1 MTKKELNKDNIQNL
15 KKQFANEKANI
26 QKIFCENCEEN
37 LVFTFKVKE
46 KDSLI
51 HIPLSQIL
59 ECLLI
64 AETEG
69 EVPHIDENWWDSL
82 ESIYPNIE
90 NLRIELQ
97 SD

>member
-1 MTKKELNKDNIQNL
+1 MKIPKNHAENIKDLIAKDKESIN
-15 KKQFANEKANI
+15 
-26 QKIFCENCEEN
+26 KIFCDNCGEN
-37 LVFTFKVKE
+37 LIFTFK
-46 KDSLI
+46 KDETLF

-69 EVPHIDENWWDSL
+69 EVPHIDESWWDSL

-90 NLRIELQ
+90 NLRIELK
-97 SD
+97 SSR

>member
-1 MTKKELNKDNIQNL
+1 MTKKELNKDNIQKL

-37 LVFTFKVKE
+37 LVVTFKE

-69 EVPHIDENWWDSL
+69 EVPH
-82 ESIYPNIE
+82 
-90 NLRIELQ
+90 R
-97 SD
+97 

>member
-1 MTKKELNKDNIQNL
+1 MTKKELNKDNIQKL

-26 QKIFCENCEEN
+26 QKIFCENCGEN
-37 LVFTFKVKE
+37 LVFTFKE

-69 EVPHIDENWWDSL
+69 EVPHIDESWWDSL

-90 NLRIELQ
+90 NLRIELK

>member
-1 MTKKELNKDNIQNL
+1 MKIPKNHAENIKDLIAKDKESIN
-15 KKQFANEKANI
+15 
-26 QKIFCENCEEN
+26 KIFCDNCGEN
-37 LVFTFKVKE
+37 LIFTFK
-46 KDSLI
+46 KDETLF

-69 EVPHIDENWWDSL
+69 EVPHIDESWWNSL

-90 NLRIELQ
+90 NLRIELK
-97 SD
+97 SSR

>member
-1 MTKKELNKDNIQNL
+1 MYRYKKTSEIQRLIRN
-15 KKQFANEKANI
+15 NS
-26 QKIFCENCEEN
+26 
-37 LVFTFKVKE
+37 LV
-46 KDSLI
+46 
-51 HIPLSQIL
+51 
-59 ECLLI
+59 LI

-69 EVPHIDENWWDSL
+69 EVPHIDESWWDSL